1 MLERISGFTAEQAK
15 DYLIAQVESEVTH
28 ETALKI
34 KEIEAR
40 AKDEADQ
47 RAREI
52 VATAIQRCAADHV
65 AEITV
70 SVVPGPS
77 ALIAALAVSGLP
89 TGRFTFEGFLSTNK
103 KSRRDHL
110 EQVKNETR
118 TMIFYE
124 APHKLHACLRDMY
137 AAWGDRRIAVV
148 HELTKIHE
156 EVIRTTL
163 KAAAARYSEG
173 NIKGEFVLVIEGAKP
188 EELQKGYTLEQAVEI
203 AAGLMR
209 EQGMSASEA
218 AKTASQQTGLKK
230 GDIYKGAL
238 ALK

>member
-1 MLERISGFTAEQAK
+1 MSGILTVVGTPLGNLGDMSPRAVEALRQADFIAAE
-15 DYLIAQVESEVTH
+15 DTRVT
-28 ETALKI
+28 LKLLNHFEI
-34 KEIEAR
+34 KKR
-40 AKDEADQ
+40 G
-47 RAREI
+47 
-52 VATAIQRCAADHV
+52 
-65 AEITV
+65 ITV

>member
-1 MLERISGFTAEQAK
+1 MRLCGERG
-15 DYLIAQVESEVTH
+15 
-28 ETALKI
+28 
-34 KEIEAR
+34 
-40 AKDEADQ
+40 
-47 RAREI
+47 
-52 VATAIQRCAADHV
+52 
-65 AEITV
+65 ITV

-188 EELQKGYTLEQAVEI
+188 EELQEGYTLEQAVEI

-209 EQGMSASEA
+209 EQGRSASEA

>member
-1 MLERISGFTAEQAK
+1 M
-15 DYLIAQVESEVTH
+15 
-28 ETALKI
+28 
-34 KEIEAR
+34 
-40 AKDEADQ
+40 
-47 RAREI
+47 
-52 VATAIQRCAADHV
+52 
-65 AEITV
+65 
-70 SVVPGPS
+70 
-77 ALIAALAVSGLP
+77 
-89 TGRFTFEGFLSTNK
+89 
-103 KSRRDHL
+103 

-188 EELQKGYTLEQAVEI
+188 EELQEGTPWSRRWK
-203 AAGLMR
+203 
-209 EQGMSASEA
+209 SPP
-218 AKTASQQTGLKK
+218 
-230 GDIYKGAL
+230 D
-238 ALK
+238 

>member
-1 MLERISGFTAEQAK
+1 M
-15 DYLIAQVESEVTH
+15 
-28 ETALKI
+28 
-34 KEIEAR
+34 
-40 AKDEADQ
+40 
-47 RAREI
+47 
-52 VATAIQRCAADHV
+52 
-65 AEITV
+65 
-70 SVVPGPS
+70 
-77 ALIAALAVSGLP
+77 
-89 TGRFTFEGFLSTNK
+89 
-103 KSRRDHL
+103 

-137 AAWGDRRIAVV
+137 AAWGDRRLAVV

-188 EELQKGYTLEQAVEI
+188 EVLQEGYTLEQAVEI

-238 ALK
+238 ALR